1 VYVKAGAIVPMQPPM
16 LHTSEKPPSSP
27 ILDPQV
33 DPLIV
38 NVWPLEPGSSS
49 NYSVYEDSGVSV
61 EYQRGVF
68 ARTPIEATQTADTL
82 RVEIGPVE
90 GSYPGML
97 KTRGYELRLPADWP
111 PVSVT
116 VNGKALKPVKPGER
130 GGWRFEG
137 NTLTTIVPVPA
148 QSTASKVVVV
158 VRRAEGLTA
167 RRNEL
172 DGFAGKMTLLRGA
185 YDAMQAT
192 GPVAGPSLA
201 LIDAMQSGDRLSYF
215 PERIDSELAHFREAL
230 QQAQADVA
238 ALDKGFEQRLSDT
251 SRRIGGAALAPADV
265 ESEKQKRRDALHRA
279 EALLAEAAK

>member
-1 VYVKAGAIVPMQPPM
+1 VYVKAGAIVPMQPAM
-16 LHTSEKPPSSP
+16 LHTGEKP
-27 ILDPQV
+27 V

-38 NVWPLEPGSSS
+38 NVWPLDSGKSSS
-49 NYSVYEDSGVSV
+49 YSMYEDSGVSV

-68 ARTPIEATQTADTL
+68 ARTPIKAAQTGDTL

-97 KTRGYELRLPADWP
+97 KMRSYELRLPADWP
-111 PVSVT
+111 PAAVT
-116 VNGKALKPVKPGER
+116 VNGKAVPFAKPGEH

-137 NTLTTIVPVPA
+137 NTLTTVIPVPE
-148 QSTASKVVVV
+148 QSTAAKVVVE

-167 RRNEL
+167 RSNEL

-185 YDAMQAT
+185 YDAMQQT

-201 LIDAMQSGDRLSYF
+201 LVDAMQSGDRLSYY
-215 PERIDSELAHFREAL
+215 PERIEAELKHFQEAL
-230 QQAQADVA
+230 GQAQADVA
-238 ALDKGFEQRLSDT
+238 ALDKEFEKRLSDT
-251 SRRIGGAALAPADV
+251 SRRVGGSTLAPADV

-279 EALLAEAAK
+279 EALLEEAAK